1 MKDVAAAIMVPQSG
15 QGMDLID
22 EGVPANEDKCP
33 KGKGHDFLKAYDKG
47 PGHSRGPGGGSL
59 RKGCLNWGRKET
71 DFIGSLGSS
80 IKICSMTT

>member
-47 PGHSRGPGGGSL
+47 PSH
-59 RKGCLNWGRKET
+59 
-71 DFIGSLGSS
+71 
-80 IKICSMTT
+80 